1 MFAAPLGLLALLAIP
16 AIALLHVF
24 RRRFQPQRVS
34 ALFLWADT
42 DRTPLAGRQRETLKS
57 SLSLLAECLAALCL
71 ALAFAGLR
79 GCGDRPGEHLVAVLD
94 ASASMSARGA
104 DGSSAERALAE
115 LRTRIDA
122 LAPGSRVTLVASG
135 AHPSLLAGPA
145 AFPDEA
151 LDRLRAFEP
160 RAQRHELSSA
170 IAFALQVSGG
180 ARVVVFTDRY
190 EPDRMPPEVEL
201 VAVGEP
207 LDNVAFTHSSR
218 ERVRERATGNVIET
232 AFVTLANL
240 APRTAQTTVTIAAA
254 DSRGTPLAP
263 PRALT
268 LAPHER
274 RSLSWTLPA
283 NAPPVV
289 VTLSPDALA
298 IDDEAWLAPP
308 PARTLALHAELELDD
323 ARRLGLASGEDKL
336 GRLLAVVDGCVESAS
351 ADTAHLV
358 FARAVRGGAASWCL
372 ALEAPGTE
380 RKDWIGPFLFER
392 RHPLLDGLTLEGCVW
407 SADPA
412 LALDG
417 VPLVSAGNV
426 PLLVETEL
434 GARRIFR
441 LNFDPARSTL
451 ARSPDWPILL
461 ANLCELRR
469 RSLPGPN
476 RTNLAVGDTLEYR
489 AGGAVD
495 ETRGPLVFAH
505 TDAAAPERR
514 FPPRATIVIDDLE
527 QPGLYTLRQG
537 DAELARVA
545 VSFADEFESDL
556 TTNQSGRRPGRGAAA
571 SVDAEA
577 SWTEALLLV
586 LAVLAIFA
594 DWFVLRRTA
603 RATTRT
609 ARREPRGLPA
619 S

>member
-1 MFAAPLGLLALLAIP
+1 MFAAPLALLALLAIP
-16 AIALLHVF
+16 AIVGLHVF

-57 SLSLLAECLAALCL
+57 SLSLFAECLAALFL

-94 ASASMSARGA
+94 ASASMGARGTN
-104 DGSSAERALAE
+104 GSCAERALAE
-115 LRTRIDA
+115 LRTRIAD
-122 LAPGSRVTLVASG
+122 LAPGSRVTLVKSG
-135 AHPSLLAGPA
+135 THPTLLAGPA
-145 AFPDEA
+145 AFQGEA
-151 LDRLRAFEP
+151 LAALGAFTP
-160 RAQRHELSSA
+160 LTQRHELSSA
-170 IAFALQVSGG
+170 VAFALQVSGG

-190 EPDRMPPEVEL
+190 EPDRLPPEVEL
-201 VAVGEP
+201 VALGEP
-207 LDNVAFTHSSR
+207 LDNVAFTRASR
-218 ERVRERATGNVIET
+218 ERVRERASGNVRET
-232 AFVTLANL
+232 AFVTLANF

-254 DSRGTPLAP
+254 DARTVPLAE
-263 PRALT
+263 PRVLT

-274 RSLSWTLPA
+274 RSLSWTLPS
-283 NAPPVV
+283 NAPAVV

-298 IDDEAWLAPP
+298 LDGETWLAPP
-308 PARTLALHAELELDD
+308 PARTLALFADLDADD
-323 ARRLGLASGEDKL
+323 ARRLGLAHGEDKL
-336 GRLLAVVDGCVESAS
+336 GKLLAIVDGSVAASS
-351 ADTAHLV
+351 ADTAHVV
-358 FARAVRGGAASWCL
+358 FGRAVSGGPASWCL
-372 ALEAPGTE
+372 SLEAPGTE

-392 RHPLLDGLTLEGCVW
+392 RHPLLDGLTLEGSVW
-407 SADPA
+407 SADPT

-426 PLLVETEL
+426 PLLVESEL

-469 RSLPGPN
+469 RSLPGPS
-476 RTNLAVGDTLEYR
+476 RTNLAVGDALEYR
-489 AGGAVD
+489 ASGAVD
-495 ETRGPLVFAH
+495 ETRGPFVFAH

-556 TTNQSGRRPGRGAAA
+556 TTNQSGRRPGAGVNA
-571 SVDAEA
+571 SIDAEA
-577 SWTEALLLV
+577 SWTEALLLA
-586 LAVLAIFA
+586 LAACAIFV

-603 RATTRT
+603 RSATRSP
-609 ARREPRGLPA
+609 RKEPRGLPA